1 MRKCIALVSLICILA
16 LVGCGNKTVKIDFP
30 FKAGDVENIE
40 MYHFVGVP
48 VSAEK
53 KVIVAEETI
62 KDLYDLF
69 EHLSLER
76 KAAEETAGAA
86 ITSFRFNLSD

>member
-30 FKAGDVENIE
+30 FEAGDVENIE

-48 VSAEK
+48 VSAERKLLLLK
-53 KVIVAEETI
+53 K
-62 KDLYDLF
+62 L
-69 EHLSLER
+69 
-76 KAAEETAGAA
+76 
-86 ITSFRFNLSD
+86 

>member
-30 FKAGDVENIE
+30 FEAGDVENIE

-69 EHLSLER
+69 EHLSLEL
-76 KAAEETAGAA
+76 KAAEETAG
-86 ITSFRFNLSD
+86 